1 MEKSSSCHPETSF
14 RSQPFEV
21 SWLESSLKETLLP
34 GKPWHQ
40 VYDKIG
46 IALAQEIENQ
56 LRRPEQQQIMFRLLG
71 QHFVQKHL
79 SNYPGEPNLLSPAN
93 MSESDWHYM
102 EQLVHTWLMEQCE
115 KAIEHSGS
123 QWEPDG
129 DNTGMSPEMIKFVD
143 DTYNLVFTEM
153 EWMLARHDAAQNE
166 SNPDLDHSS
175 ATWRSTWEFLVRQ
188 RAKSVESKDLHL
200 ATRRGSAFQLKA
212 KDEISLVPELK
223 APPLNS
229 PQTEI
234 LGDSLCAIIT
244 ADPKQ
249 MLTVCER
256 LRGKLLPKTLRSL
269 IWIDKLLKSQK
280 NIHKANPKDNIDRAA
295 RERFGRAVERKVAGM
310 KLRSATRSPISG
322 LIENAVVEEYEGKPC
337 MQVFATDEQMILE
350 SSKALNVLYVFNG
363 AYEPYLILWLFPLQV
378 AFKQTSPN
386 GEHPYELAMY
396 LHFLIQNLF
405 PSWPEI
411 FAMAEHVMSVL
422 EAEDRDFFAHLQS
435 CSKKNIIFDPKDFLV
450 ELIARERE
458 QAQELYSVPAESEQC
473 QHINKELL
481 ADPVIFLRKWM
492 GEGFVNVLDLPAV
505 MLIWDQLFMQDWNRK
520 VMEDFSLSVLM
531 LLRDP
536 LLAAD
541 DYQSL
546 RQLQR

>member
-1 MEKSSSCHPETSF
+1 QERIRKDGKIK
-14 RSQPFEV
+14 SQPFEV

-79 SNYPGEPNLLSPAN
+79 SNYPGEPNLLAEKVRKLVSKILVKTDQELNRVFVKDVKLSTLTMLINQSPAN

-153 EWMLARHDAAQNE
+153 EWMLARHDAAQNRE
-166 SNPDLDHSS
+166 EGLDAIVKQRNHSS
-175 ATWRSTWEFLVRQ
+175 NSLFPKGTVYR
-188 RAKSVESKDLHL
+188 KKYHN
-200 ATRRGSAFQLKA
+200 
-212 KDEISLVPELK
+212 EISLVPELK

-435 CSKKNIIFDPKDFLV
+435 CSKKNIIFDPKIPPSSAKCLSSLFSSFFQDFLV

-458 QAQELYSVPAESEQC
+458 QAQ
-473 QHINKELL
+473 
-481 ADPVIFLRKWM
+481 
-492 GEGFVNVLDLPAV
+492 
-505 MLIWDQLFMQDWNRK
+505 
-520 VMEDFSLSVLM
+520 
-531 LLRDP
+531 
-536 LLAAD
+536 
-541 DYQSL
+541 
-546 RQLQR
+546 